1 MKLFEWMKQRVKAQT
16 VWDIGVLKL
25 FCLIVGMIIGASIST
40 WVVQNVWW
48 LVGIGAVLLIWLMI
62 RIFKA

>member
-1 MKLFEWMKQRVKAQT
+1 MKLFEWMEQRVKAQT

-25 FCLIVGMIIGASIST
+25 FCLIVGMIIGAFISA
-40 WVVQNVWW
+40 WVIQNVWW

-62 RIFKA
+62 RVFRA